1 MASDREPVRF
11 VTASAVRSEVVT
23 KLGESRVPTQSL
35 LETLDASTSAVYSS
49 LSELEQ
55 RGLIRS
61 AEEGWELTGSG
72 RLVAD
77 MVRQRERYGHLFGD
91 MEEYLQTHDTTPLPR
106 ALRLRIGALAGGD
119 VLYAPE
125 RAPNRAVEEVSN
137 RLGRAETARVVSPIY
152 VESYAEATFDA
163 PRSRIVLDEEVVP
176 RARDASSVPEGGY
189 EFVETRVAEVDFA
202 LGVTGS
208 EVLLSLPTLDG
219 SYDAQS
225 EVIAEHAPAR
235 RWGEDLFER
244 YWRRGVPI
252 DQFANASE

>member
-23 KLGESRVPTQSL
+23 VLGESRVPTQSL
-35 LETLDASTSAVYSS
+35 LETLDASTSAVHNS

-77 MVRQRERYGHLFGD
+77 MVRQRERC
-91 MEEYLQTHDTTPLPR
+91 
-106 ALRLRIGALAGGD
+106 GD
-119 VLYAPE
+119 VLHAPE
-125 RAPNRAVEEVSN
+125 TEPNRAVE
-137 RLGRAETARVVSPIY
+137 
-152 VESYAEATFDA
+152 
-163 PRSRIVLDEEVVP
+163 
-176 RARDASSVPEGGY
+176 
-189 EFVETRVAEVDFA
+189 
-202 LGVTGS
+202 

-225 EVIAEHAPAR
+225 ELIAEYDPTR

-244 YWRRGVPI
+244 YWGRGVPI
-252 DQFANASE
+252 DQFANASERGFW